1 MRDLFRKEL
10 THLRDMLAE
19 MGGLADGAMC
29 RTIEAVRDFDM
40 EKATAV
46 IAGDDQIDKLEHYI
60 EQSCMSLIARQQP
73 LAKDLRVI
81 AATLKVITDVERV
94 ADQCCD
100 ICEILRKSPSRPDA
114 DALAGLSRLL
124 RRSHDMFSAAL
135 SACLSRNAEHCE
147 QICRDDDEV
156 DALYE
161 RLILDL
167 CSQLS
172 QNTDQTLGTV
182 NLMFVAKYAERIAD
196 HATNI
201 AEWTIYMAEAT
212 HPELN

>member
-1 MRDLFRKEL
+1 
-10 THLRDMLAE
+10 MLAE
-19 MGGLADGAMC
+19 MGGLADAAMC
-29 RTIEAVRDFDM
+29 RTIEAVRDFNM
-40 EKATAV
+40 EKADAV
-46 IAGDDQIDKLEHYI
+46 IAGDDQIDKMEHYI

-73 LAKDLRVI
+73 IAKDLRVV
-81 AATLKVITDVERV
+81 AATLKIITDVERV

-100 ICEILRKSPSRPDA
+100 ICEILRKAPAQPDGEN
-114 DALAGLSRLL
+114 LAKLSDILCRA
-124 RRSHDMFSAAL
+124 HEMFAAAL

-156 DALYE
+156 DAMYE
-161 RLILDL
+161 RIILDL
-167 CSQLS
+167 CSKLS
-172 QNTDQTLGTV
+172 HNTDQTLGTV